1 MKRFAL
7 NKIKIAKL
15 ANLKTI
21 KGGLEAPIRG
31 SLLITEC
38 VDETNDCTADG
49 CMSIGAAPCTNTSID
64 GQLTTDPVGTNDTI
78 PL

>member
-21 KGGLEAPIRG
+21 KGGLEAPIRD

-38 VDETNDCTADG
+38 ADETNDCTADG
-49 CMSIGAAPCTNTSID
+49 CMSIGATPCTNTSID
-64 GQLTTDPVGTNDTI
+64 GQLTTDPVGTDDTI
-78 PL
+78 SL

>member
-15 ANLKTI
+15 ANLKII
-21 KGGLEAPIRG
+21 KGGLEAPVGNSI
-31 SLLITEC
+31 LITEC
-38 VDETNDCTADG
+38 SDETNDCTADG
-49 CMSIGAAPCTNTSID
+49 CMSMGATPCTNTSID
-64 GQLTTDPVGTNDTI
+64 GQLTTDPAGTNDTI